1 MNKSIVFFIL
11 LFFLSSGFVKHDTPI
26 IGDGG
31 QQRDFLELLSHFE
44 KVSLPFSMDLKN
56 YEQKH
61 FSEASIRK
69 RKAIGKVNSD
79 FTKLTDKFIPSSKHR
94 KFSRMG
100 RSIIEPLARF
110 YPDDLTVGIVYSS
123 KLQFGGE
130 MMADYFIGYYDF
142 KGNLL
147 GRTKKKRIGQND
159 FRIGFT
165 NMQHV
170 QTFTI
175 LPSGKITTI
184 FYDTH
189 WKQKIGAVSSDQNE
203 LLGFRKVKNIDY
215 EYSTKKGFQE
225 VAQIAAARP

>member
-11 LFFLSSGFVKHDTPI
+11 LFFLSSGFVKHDTSI
-26 IGDGG
+26 IDDAG

-61 FSEASIRK
+61 FSRASIKK
-69 RKAIGKVNSD
+69 RRAINKVNSD
-79 FTKLTDKFIPSSKHR
+79 FTQLADKFIPSSKHR

-100 RSIIEPLARF
+100 RSIIEPVARF

-147 GRTKKKRIGQND
+147 GRTSKKRIRQSD

-175 LPSGKITTI
+175 LPSGKITTT

-189 WKQKIGAVSSDQNE
+189 WKQKLGSVSSDQNK
-203 LLGFRKVKNIDY
+203 LMGFRKKKTIDY
-215 EYSTKKGFQE
+215 EFSRAKGIQE
-225 VAQIAAARP
+225 IAPVASARP